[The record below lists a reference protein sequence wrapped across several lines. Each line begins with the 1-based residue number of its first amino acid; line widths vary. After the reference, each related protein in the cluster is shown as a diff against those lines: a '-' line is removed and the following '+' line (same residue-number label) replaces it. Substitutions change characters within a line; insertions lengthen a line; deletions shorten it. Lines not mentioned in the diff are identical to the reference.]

1 MFNLKS
7 LFRKG
12 ITAAGAWLGNTIAGP
27 TGGKIGGELAG
38 SLFDKKIGVDPKSV
52 TTLSKQI
59 TKDQTKV
66 DWDAV
71 SKQPL
76 YYRNAIA
83 KGKRKPPT
91 KKIIRKGKR
100 REEKRDA

>member
-1 MFNLKS
+1 MG
-7 LFRKG
+7 RKDWRLVMAYEKYEETED
-12 ITAAGAWLGNTIAGP
+12 II
-27 TGGKIGGELAG
+27 
-38 SLFDKKIGVDPKSV
+38 
-52 TTLSKQI
+52 
-59 TKDQTKV
+59 

-71 SKQPL
+71 AKQPL

-100 REEKRDA
+100 REENKNA

>member
-1 MFNLKS
+1 MAYEKYEETED
-7 LFRKG
+7 
-12 ITAAGAWLGNTIAGP
+12 II
-27 TGGKIGGELAG
+27 
-38 SLFDKKIGVDPKSV
+38 
-52 TTLSKQI
+52 
-59 TKDQTKV
+59 

-100 REEKRDA
+100 REEKGDA